1 MQYALAILAQGF
13 CVLKIIITQF
23 PDGFRLNTFGSFGD
37 GSVQVDVFLKSHL
50 FFLKSGLDYRVLL
63 LEYCHILMTRKYL
76 PSHAGRS
83 IQCFR
88 TRENKKDFFFFTQNE
103 SEQFLLAL
111 GGVWTK
117 TKPRKYN
124 PRISH
129 TTWFILQGRK
139 FAEKPPDWSCTDKY
153 TRFSCEDFTYPP
165 FKSKINVLTKKK
177 LVIKS

>member
-1 MQYALAILAQGF
+1 MQYALAIQAQGF

-37 GSVQVDVFLKSHL
+37 GSVQVDVFLKNHL

-76 PSHAGRS
+76 ASHAGRS

-88 TRENKKDFFFFTQNE
+88 TRKNKKDFFFFTQNE

-124 PRISH
+124 QEFH
-129 TTWFILQGRK
+129 TPHDLYSK
-139 FAEKPPDWSCTDKY
+139 AEGLP
-153 TRFSCEDFTYPP
+153 
-165 FKSKINVLTKKK
+165 KIRQTEVVPINIRAFRVRTLHIHPLRVK
-177 LVIKS
+177 